1 LAAALLVGLALN
13 AAFGWWWADEMPAL
27 ALLNRLMREAREALA
42 SAHSIARP
50 GVQMLAQSVRVEHVM
65 IV

>member
-1 LAAALLVGLALN
+1 
-13 AAFGWWWADEMPAL
+13 MPAL

-42 SAHSIARP
+42 SAHGIARRGIARP
-50 GVQMLAQSVRVEHVM
+50 GMQMLAQSVRVEHVM

>member
-1 LAAALLVGLALN
+1 
-13 AAFGWWWADEMPAL
+13 
-27 ALLNRLMREAREALA
+27 MREAREALA